1 MVNVRVIDLPRFQPR
16 DCRFVVRI
24 LGALRRGIARGA
36 CHELEVPDGQVD
48 KGKMQTVVAEAV
60 PSISISSPQPAEV
73 LLPTAP
79 LPETAESDL
88 PCSPSEYNDSISP
101 GSFAL
106 AEVANAGLETV
117 VAEVMDPVL
126 ACHAASHNYEPVR
139 VAPHLA
145 ASCPQP
151 VHKPTSDATGD
162 PPPASSIPSANSS
175 TLLQALASQN
185 LADILAVMRLDADSC
200 ASSAVGSTEKAPG
213 CAAETHATNALHPQ
227 AVADERERDWQM
239 MSGELENGWDAR
251 PEDPWNGLVEAQP
264 KPRPKSAPAKPRA
277 DPGPPLSPSEA
288 SFVVAHRIQQQ
299 QIQRGQSWIEVS
311 INQCNLVKH
320 YPNLENIVDPEAVT
334 EAHGGQSEARQPEAP
349 RRQKRMCRAGYK
361 SQRRWR
367 SGSESSSRLD
377 ELMLESARANGM
389 QRRHSTCGSV
399 SSEGDP
405 GLPSLSVLRAL
416 RKEAEALVKYT
427 QEAEAGAL
435 GTGQAG
441 LLFRL

>member
-48 KGKMQTVVAEAV
+48 KGKMQTVVAEEEEEFEEDVQSRVPAV
-60 PSISISSPQPAEV
+60 SFKAKSTYNYLLGSIP
-73 LLPTAP
+73 
-79 LPETAESDL
+79 DL

-145 ASCPQP
+145 VAPCEPDKSSDTGELSTAGAQANIGCP
-151 VHKPTSDATGD
+151 
-162 PPPASSIPSANSS
+162 
-175 TLLQALASQN
+175 LAVY
-185 LADILAVMRLDADSC
+185 LMDILAVMRLDADSC

-361 SQRRWR
+361 SQRAVTLLPDIAFWDI
-367 SGSESSSRLD
+367 D
-377 ELMLESARANGM
+377 EQDLESLFYMIDEDQSGTIDVAEFIGPL
-389 QRRHSTCGSV
+389 S
-399 SSEGDP
+399 DP

>member
-1 MVNVRVIDLPRFQPR
+1 
-16 DCRFVVRI
+16 
-24 LGALRRGIARGA
+24 
-36 CHELEVPDGQVD
+36 
-48 KGKMQTVVAEAV
+48 
-60 PSISISSPQPAEV
+60 
-73 LLPTAP
+73 
-79 LPETAESDL
+79 DL

-139 VAPHLA
+139 VDPHLA
-145 ASCPQP
+145 VAPCEPDKSSDTGELPTAGAQANIGCP
-151 VHKPTSDATGD
+151 
-162 PPPASSIPSANSS
+162 
-175 TLLQALASQN
+175 LAVY
-185 LADILAVMRLDADSC
+185 LMDILAVMRLDADSC

-251 PEDPWNGLVEAQP
+251 LEDPWNGLVEAQP

-311 INQCNLVKH
+311 INKCNLVKH

-334 EAHGGQSEARQPEAP
+334 EAHGGQSEARQPEAL
-349 RRQKRMCRAGYK
+349 RRQKHMCRAGYK
-361 SQRRWR
+361 NP
-367 SGSESSSRLD
+367 
-377 ELMLESARANGM
+377 RAV
-389 QRRHSTCGSV
+389 TL
-399 SSEGDP
+399 
-405 GLPSLSVLRAL
+405 LPDIAF
-416 RKEAEALVKYT
+416 
-427 QEAEAGAL
+427 L
-435 GTGQAG
+435 GNS
-441 LLFRL
+441 